1 MFQNLFVYQEPS
13 VLFPTS
19 TSPQICRM
27 LVMYRVLKAIKRDLI
42 FYVQNFFFLKNFKMS
57 QNPQKAFLRKSA
69 LLSGYQWTFDSFIV
83 NLSICNTFHKGQDV
97 EKSEYCFS

>member
-1 MFQNLFVYQEPS
+1 
-13 VLFPTS
+13 
-19 TSPQICRM
+19 
-27 LVMYRVLKAIKRDLI
+27 
-42 FYVQNFFFLKNFKMS
+42 MS